1 MLLSAADQD
10 MQQAES
16 RQQQDTEQD
25 QGPASTEK
33 QWWHGTFVK
42 AGRMGNMA
50 AEVLQHGPDK
60 EVRYKLSNIKIHC
73 VLALLSSNWNPFM
86 YYILAH
92 CFTM

>member
-1 MLLSAADQD
+1 MLLRAVDQD

-16 RQQQDTEQD
+16 VQQQDTEQD

-50 AEVLQHGPDK
+50 ADVLQRGPDK
-60 EVRYKLSNIKIHC
+60 EVRYTYSSFCNHAMLVWSVSMLLLVVFC
-73 VLALLSSNWNPFM
+73 RLLCMLA
-86 YYILAH
+86 
-92 CFTM
+92 